1 MNNSGPNRLKKKNRI
16 IPEKKNEHA
25 KNRKAKYQYVEKER
39 KIQKQNALLEAKME
53 QLKNPE
59 ENQKKID

>member
-25 KNRKAKYQYVEKER
+25 KNRKAKHQYVVKER
-39 KIQKQNALLEAKME
+39 KSQKQNALLEAKME
-53 QLKNPE
+53 Q
-59 ENQKKID
+59 